1 MSGFSGCESC
11 SHFVWNEDLEEY
23 ECLVDLDEDEY
34 ARLLSDRSSSC
45 PFYCDDDEYRIVR
58 RQN

>member
-23 ECLVDLDEDEY
+23 ESLDEKDEDEY
-34 ARLLSDRSSSC
+34 ASLIYDHSA
-45 PFYCDDDEYRIVR
+45 V
-58 RQN
+58 